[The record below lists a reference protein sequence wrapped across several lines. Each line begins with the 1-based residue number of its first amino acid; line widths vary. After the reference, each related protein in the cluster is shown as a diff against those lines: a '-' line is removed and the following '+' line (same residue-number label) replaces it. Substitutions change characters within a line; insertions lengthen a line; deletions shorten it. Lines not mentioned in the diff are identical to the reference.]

1 MESFSKIKSTLPQIS
16 IIIPCRN
23 EEGFISKCLDSI
35 IDTDF
40 PKENL
45 EVLVIDGDS
54 EDKTRKIVKEYIEK
68 NPFIKLLDNP
78 KKFTPFA
85 LNIGIREAKGEII
98 IRADAHSQYDRD
110 YISKSVEYLLEYKKD
125 NKRPDNVGGVIKIPS
140 IKDTTIIA
148 RAIALCLSHP
158 FGSASSFR
166 LGVKEPRWV
175 DTVFGGCYKR
185 EVFNK
190 YMPSPFNENLIR
202 SQDLEFNLRLKR
214 DGGNILLVPDI
225 SFTYYPKSSFWEF
238 FRHNFEDGIWA
249 IYPLKFTKTLF
260 QIRHYIPFIFVF
272 GLLGVAFLG
281 IFFPIFLKLFWFII
295 SLYFLINI
303 YFSAKIAFQEKN
315 IRFLFLMP
323 LTFAS
328 RHLGYGLGSIL
339 GFKKLITRD

>member
-1 MESFSKIKSTLPQIS
+1 MESFSKIKSTFPQIS
-16 IIIPCRN
+16 MIIPCRN
-23 EEGFISKCLDSI
+23 EEDFIAKCLDSI

-85 LNIGIREAKGEII
+85 LNIGIREAKGDII
-98 IRADAHSQYDRD
+98 IRVDAHSQYDPD
-110 YISKSVEYLLEYKKD
+110 YISKSVNYLLEYKKD

-140 IKDTTIIA
+140 IKDTTIEA

-158 FGSASSFR
+158 FGSASLFR
-166 LGVKEPRWV
+166 LGVKEPRWS

-214 DGGNILLVPDI
+214 DGGNILLVPNI

-249 IYPLKFTKTLF
+249 TYPLKFTKTLF
-260 QIRHYIPFIFVF
+260 QIRHYIPFIFVLSLLVT
-272 GLLGVAFLG
+272 GLLGNFSS
-281 IFFPIFLKLFWFII
+281 IFFMLFLFII
-295 SLYFLINI
+295 GLYFSISV
-303 YFSAKIAFQEKN
+303 YFSNKIADQEENRKY
-315 IRFLFLMP
+315 FFLM
-323 LTFAS
+323 LKAFAS
-328 RHLGYGLGSIL
+328 RHLGYGLGSIWGL
-339 GFKKLITRD
+339 IKVIKK